1 MESGTFGIG
10 LLCLSILMI
19 ILSEVHSLQK
29 RATMLTRLE
38 AKLDLLLGDAGLR
51 YDPFAT
57 LPRGVI
63 EAVRSG
69 DKIRAIKAYRE
80 ATGAGLREAKEFVET
95 VQRQP

>member
-1 MESGTFGIG
+1 MESGSIAIG
-10 LLCLSILMI
+10 LLCLSLLMI
-19 ILSEVHSLQK
+19 LLSELRSLQK
-29 RATMLTRLE
+29 QVIMLTRIE
-38 AKLDLLLGDAGLR
+38 AKLDILLGDSGLR

-80 ATGAGLREAKEFVET
+80 ATGVGLREAKEFVEA

>member
-1 MESGTFGIG
+1 MGEGSFGIG
-10 LLCLSILMI
+10 LVCLSLLLLV
-19 ILSEVHSLQK
+19 LSELRSLRK
-29 RATMLTRLE
+29 HVTMLTRLE

-80 ATGAGLREAKEFVET
+80 ATGVGLREAKQFVEA